1 MAAMTAGTTE
11 IAIQQGCIAFCLS
24 HAAACGESHSP
35 VIGPE
40 NTSEGVS
47 TSGMSPLRCDCCSS
61 NYSRSSE
68 LVCWSTVFRTSHGS
82 IRGRSDSGAVLR
94 PCRTPGSEKL
104 EGADAG
110 VIDVSNTVLIE
121 KCFCIHRVRRASG
134 LVCTQPRDGKGAQSW
149 GETAEKEVE
158 IIRSDRGSFKCSN
171 CCSADIPGSTG

>member
-11 IAIQQGCIAFCLS
+11 IAIQQGCIASSLY
-24 HAAACGESHSP
+24 HAAACGGSHSP

-47 TSGMSPLRCDCCSS
+47 TSGMSPLRYDCCSS
-61 NYSRSSE
+61 NYGGSSE
-68 LVCWSTVFRTSHGS
+68 LVCWSIGFRTSHGS
-82 IRGRSDSGAVLR
+82 IRGRRDSGAVLR

-110 VIDVSNTVLIE
+110 VIYVSNTVLIQ
-121 KCFCIHRVRRASG
+121 KMS
-134 LVCTQPRDGKGAQSW
+134 LYSSCTTRDGKGAQSW

-158 IIRSDRGSFKCSN
+158 IIRSDGGSFKCSS